1 MIPALVSAVLVLA
14 ASGEPTKA
22 ETAAAKLQAAQA
34 EFKGGDFQRALKTL
48 DAAVAQP
55 APDRVLSEIHLLRGQ
70 CFAALQEF
78 PAAEIAFG
86 KALEY
91 DPEASL
97 DPAKVDPK
105 VVRMV
110 DNLRLVM
117 QGDLRVRTDPAGAS
131 VKLDGKPLG
140 AAPVKSSVPIGRH
153 SLEAITQDG
162 KKTAREEV
170 VIHSRRSTEVDLALR
185 EGGPAHK
192 VDAPAA
198 PSPSPPRALYRPF
211 ADLRT
216 VFAPVSSYDVVGFEV
231 GGGFEYEFFRGSVH
245 ANVYPSFGF
254 TPRMALSVPVVEPVH
269 VYVSVEVPLLFSSPV
284 AFGLGGAGGLEYL
297 FTRVVGAF
305 AEIGARHFFAGNG
318 EADPNRLVI
327 EAGLRLRI
335 P

>member
-1 MIPALVSAVLVLA
+1 MIPALVSAVLAVA
-14 ASGEPTKA
+14 ASGEKPKA

-48 DAAVAQP
+48 DAAALQP
-55 APDRVLSEIHLLRGQ
+55 APDRMLSQIHLLRGQ
-70 CFAALQEF
+70 CFAALQDF
-78 PAAEIAFG
+78 PAAEVAFG
-86 KALEY
+86 KALEH

-117 QGDLRVRTDPAGAS
+117 KGDLRVRTRPAGAS

-140 AAPVKSSVPIGRH
+140 AAPVRASVPIGRH
-153 SLEAITQDG
+153 SLEAITRDG
-162 KKTAREEV
+162 KKTAQEEV
-170 VIHSRRSTEVDLALR
+170 VIHSRMATEVDLALK
-185 EGGPAHK
+185 EGGPAPK
-192 VDAPAA
+192 VDAAAA
-198 PSPSPPRALYRPF
+198 PSSPRAPYRPF

-216 VFAPVSSYDVVGFEV
+216 VFAPGSSYDVVGFEV
-231 GGGFEYEFFRGSVH
+231 GGGFEYEFFRGSLH
-245 ANVYPSFGF
+245 ANLYPSFGF
-254 TPRMALSVPVVEPVH
+254 TPRLALGVPVVEPAH
-269 VYVSVEVPLLFSSPV
+269 VYVSVEVPFLFSSPV
-284 AFGLGGAGGLEYL
+284 ALGLGGAGGLEYL

-318 EADPNRLVI
+318 DADPNRLVI
-327 EAGLRLRI
+327 EAGVRLRI

>member
-14 ASGEPTKA
+14 ASGEPPKA

-48 DAAVAQP
+48 DAATAQP

-70 CFAALQEF
+70 CFAALQDF

-117 QGDLRVRTDPAGAS
+117 RGELRVRTEPPGAS

-140 AAPVKSSVPIGRH
+140 AAPVKASVPIGRH
-153 SLEAITQDG
+153 TLEAITQDG

-170 VIHSRRSTEVDLALR
+170 VIHSRRATEVDLALR
-185 EGGPAHK
+185 EGGPAPT
-192 VDAPAA
+192 VDAAAA
-198 PSPSPPRALYRPF
+198 PSPPHAPYRPF

-216 VFAPVSSYDVVGFEV
+216 VFAPGSSYDGVGFEV
-231 GGGFEYEFFRGSVH
+231 GGGFEYEFFRGSLH
-245 ANVYPSFGF
+245 ANLYPTFGF
-254 TPRMALSVPVVEPVH
+254 TPRVALSVPVVEPAH
-269 VYVSVEVPLLFSSPV
+269 VYVSVEVPFLFSSPV
-284 AFGLGGAGGLEYL
+284 GFGLGGAGGVEYL

-305 AEIGARHFFAGNG
+305 VEVGARHFFGGNG
-318 EADPNRLVI
+318 DFDPNRLVI